1 MAGIQHKHSPSR
13 AQGSRRRAHAS
24 TKPQNS
30 LRKPPDPKKR
40 KKRERLPASLRFTET
55 RRGKTRVR
63 RYSGRTFYRFE
74 EIQGKVVDLVEVFT
88 AGENHAIDVRF
99 QDKTSLHFVIDP
111 GFTLETE
118 YADWKTGNWR
128 PIKRWPLIHSETH
141 PDKTMI
147 EAWSPTLCVRSQ
159 PCLDMRYGRA
169 QRMGRVYLTA
179 QS

>member
-1 MAGIQHKHSPSR
+1 LAAIQHKHSPSR
-13 AQGSRRRAHAS
+13 AQGSRRSAHAS
-24 TKPQNS
+24 TKRAPNKSAITKSQS
-30 LRKPPDPKKR
+30 SIRKHRNPKKP

-55 RRGKTRVR
+55 KRGKTTIR

-74 EIQGKVVDLVEVFT
+74 EVKGKVVDLVEVFT

-111 GFTLETE
+111 GFILETE

-141 PDKTMI
+141 RIK
-147 EAWSPTLCVRSQ
+147 R
-159 PCLDMRYGRA
+159 
-169 QRMGRVYLTA
+169 
-179 QS
+179 